1 MTQARQ
7 TFVNESTL
15 HKHLEVF
22 ATTPGEYEEELLSLL
37 ANGVSLTPAT
47 KGRAAAILW
56 NAGKRQAFDSMVEGG
71 HVEVAEWGTLLRL
84 VDGGRQ
90 RRQLERKL
98 QRHRARQT
106 AASAASAGSTVV
118 KKSTLKALEVLI
130 ARFDADGMLPADG
143 SGATSALMKRVR
155 RWCQTL
161 SADRLTFFLLNFPRE
176 PWRALA
182 DLAHLKPSDFAMPS
196 FLPICFGAAP
206 EAGTLLADMDACAQ
220 VEQIPALLDS
230 HPQLRQCYSYLRRK
244 FETASSGSS
253 AYGGGGGTS
262 SQLDGCVAARE
273 ALATHIPLED
283 ALWFYEELAFGRA
296 KYASAAGA
304 GRVEAILT
312 ARVEA
317 GEALE
322 AEGRSTAHGSR
333 LTYAKVMER
342 VLMLRKR
349 GHAGLA
355 AALMPRAEAMLRAIK
370 IPTRGKAVAVFGDKS
385 ASMQVAVDA
394 AATIAS
400 MLCACLDADLNF
412 FDVDCVLPKGG
423 PPKTAADVLRVTEEV
438 RAGNCTAPAASL
450 YPYYTARKAVDL
462 FVVVTDE
469 VENRPCADGRRF
481 ADLFAAYRREV
492 HPAAK
497 LFFVSFFRTTTEV
510 GQMVAELD
518 RKGLGDAYKQFRF
531 EVTRPDLSKVPALL
545 GMLAVEFKPAEVVE
559 QEAQE
564 AQEVHEGST
573 KKRQALNEVSANVPA
588 SAAAGSG
595 SGSGSGQKQ
604 KHKDSSW
611 PAFSSS
617 SRHGGYP
624 TPPAPPATTTTGN

>member
-1 MTQARQ
+1 MTTARQ

-22 ATTPGEYEEELLSLL
+22 AATPGDYEEELLTLL
-37 ANGVSLTPAT
+37 SNGVSLTPAT

-106 AASAASAGSTVV
+106 AAAAAGNSGTV

-176 PWRALA
+176 PWKSLA
-182 DLAHLKPSDFAMPS
+182 DLAHLKPSDFAMPT

-206 EAGTLLADMDACAQ
+206 TPGTLLADMDACAA
-220 VEQIPALLDS
+220 VDQIPALLDS

-244 FETASSGSS
+244 FETSSGYS
-253 AYGGGGGTS
+253 TS
-262 SQLDGCVAARE
+262 SELDGCVAARE

-296 KYASAAGA
+296 KYASTAGA
-304 GRVEAILT
+304 GKVEAILT

-322 AEGRSTAHGSR
+322 AEDRSAAHGSR
-333 LTYAKVMER
+333 LSYAKVMER

-349 GHAGLA
+349 GHGQLA
-355 AALMPRAEAMLRAIK
+355 TALMPRAEAMLRAIK
-370 IPTRGKAVAVFGDKS
+370 IPTKGKAVAVFGDKS

-400 MLCACLDADLNF
+400 MLCACLGADLNF

-450 YPYYTARKAVDL
+450 FPYYTARKAVDL

-481 ADLFAAYRREV
+481 AELFAAYRAEV

-518 RKGLGDAYKQFRF
+518 RKGMGDVYKQFRF

-545 GMLAVEFKPAEVVE
+545 GMLAVEFKEANGAEA
-559 QEAQE
+559 EAE
-564 AQEVHEGST
+564 AAAAEGAKT
-573 KKRQALNEVSANVPA
+573 KKRQALHEVENNVLA
-588 SAAAGSG
+588 TAAARSNSTDSG
-595 SGSGSGQKQ
+595 QNQKQ
-604 KHKDSSW
+604 KLTSVW
-611 PAFSSS
+611 PSFSS

-624 TPPAPPATTTTGN
+624 TPPAPPAATGIK